1 MQTWNGGNRAPPPAA
16 HPWPSKKPSCKVVS
30 WNAAALF
37 QVDPIKAARKNTV
50 LAKLSL
56 EYDIVFIQ
64 EAHGDENDLRARC
77 PQIADS
83 HWCCAS
89 QGPNRA
95 VGGVI
100 SLFNKEWLGDVV
112 PISET
117 VVEGRAMRSL
127 LDDGWCTLV
136 VYNIHNFELTAQD
149 VNYIAQLIKVDLA
162 AVERDP
168 TRHNVIIAGDWNF
181 CP

>member
-1 MQTWNGGNRAPPPAA
+1 MQISSGGNHTLLSAA
-16 HPWPSKKPSCKVVS
+16 NPWPSKKSSCKVVS

-37 QVDPIKAARKNTV
+37 QDGPIKAARKNIV

-56 EYDIVFIQ
+56 EYDIIFIQ
-64 EAHGDENDLRARC
+64 EAHGDENDLRARS

-83 HWCCAS
+83 HYCCAS
-89 QGPNRA
+89 QDPNHA

-117 VVEGRAMRSL
+117 VVEGRAMR
-127 LDDGWCTLV
+127 
-136 VYNIHNFELTAQD
+136 
-149 VNYIAQLIKVDLA
+149 
-162 AVERDP
+162 
-168 TRHNVIIAGDWNF
+168 
-181 CP
+181 